1 MSLDKQRQTYLLNWL
16 KQHTKIHKSD
26 LRASVLTGFMLSIL
40 MIAQAAFLA
49 IILQRLI
56 IEQQSFLTVIPYF
69 LSLIFILLA
78 RGSLIYLREKINFA
92 LGQKIRKHIRQKLSI
107 SLNCLVLGI

>member
-78 RGSLIYLREKINFA
+78 RGSLIYFREKIN
-92 LGQKIRKHIRQKLSI
+92 LL
-107 SLNCLVLGI
+107 